1 MLHQPATL
9 ASPRPFER
17 ALGGEAVLHVCTMIS
32 NPVRYASRYKLYE
45 GFVAQNAGP
54 HVRFWTVEVAYGDR
68 PFMVTEAGNPQH
80 LQLRT
85 TCELWH
91 KENALN
97 LLFAHVTATCPDAE
111 YFAWVDADLTFVRPD
126 WAYETIQQLQHYQVV
141 QMFSFAQDVGPKYA
155 PVTPAKQHR
164 GFMYAY
170 CNDENFMA
178 TDMRFGY
185 STHGHPGFAW
195 AARRSAL
202 NMFGGLLD
210 FAVTGGADR
219 HMACGL
225 LGTIERSGPYKEASL
240 TDLAPNFRNSLLLWQ
255 ERAAPLERNA
265 GYVDGLILH
274 HWHGRKTDRRYG
286 DRWRIYVDNAY
297 DPWTDLRRDVQGL
310 YDLPAKR
317 QKLRDDLR
325 SYFRAR
331 NEDSIDEEGLR
342 AA

>member
-1 MLHQPATL
+1 MQHQPPTQS
-9 ASPRPFER
+9 SPRPHGR

-32 NPVRYASRYKLYE
+32 NPVRYASRYRLYE

-68 PFMVTEAGNPQH
+68 PFVVTEAGHPQH

-85 TCELWH
+85 QGELWH

-97 LLFAHVTATCPDAE
+97 LLFAQVVKAYPDAE
-111 YFAWVDADLTFVRPD
+111 YLAWVDADLTFARPD
-126 WAYETIQQLQHYQVV
+126 WAYETLQQLQHFQVV
-141 QMFSFAQDVGPKYA
+141 QMFSFAQDVGPKFA
-155 PVTPAKQHR
+155 PSASKPHR
-164 GFMYAY
+164 GFIYAY
-170 CNDENFMA
+170 CNDDAFMD

-185 STHGHPGFAW
+185 SASGHPGFAW

-202 NMFGGLLD
+202 NAAGGLVD

-225 LGTIERSGPYKEASL
+225 LGTMERSGPFREAKL

-255 ERAAPLERNA
+255 ERAEVLQRNV

-274 HWHGRKTDRRYG
+274 HWHGRKGDRKYG
-286 DRWRIYVDNAY
+286 DRWRIYVDNAF
-297 DPWTDLRRDVQGL
+297 DPWRDLRRDVQGL
-310 YDLPAKR
+310 YDLPAGR
-317 QKLRDDLR
+317 QALRDDLR

-331 NEDSIDEEGLR
+331 NEDSIDED
-342 AA
+342 